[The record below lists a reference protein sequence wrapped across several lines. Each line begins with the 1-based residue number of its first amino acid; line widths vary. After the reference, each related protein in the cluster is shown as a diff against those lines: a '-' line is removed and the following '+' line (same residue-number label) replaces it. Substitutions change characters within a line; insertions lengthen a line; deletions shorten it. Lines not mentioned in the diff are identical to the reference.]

1 MAPDSG
7 AGGMASQPAHSP
19 DPVSVAQPGAR
30 SPVTVELHVPG
41 HLPVRHGVRQL
52 LQLQGLEVHALAL
65 VWHDEVRVQWTL
77 GAPSLI
83 PVRREEK
90 RVTRATPRAPNPG
103 NPSYKSATSLASGK
117 FRVSRKSSGK
127 VLEDGSSAGGIYGV
141 RVGEA
146 CLEPAS
152 PINPC

>member
-1 MAPDSG
+1 
-7 AGGMASQPAHSP
+7 MASQPAHSP
-19 DPVSVAQPGAR
+19 DLVWGAQPGAR
-30 SPVTVELHVPG
+30 SPVTVELHMPG

-52 LQLQGLEVHALAL
+52 LQLQGLEVHALAF

-90 RVTRATPRAPNPG
+90 RVTRATPRAPSPG
-103 NPSYKSATSLASGK
+103 NPSNKSATSLASAK
-117 FRVSRKSSGK
+117 FGVSRTSSGK
-127 VLEDGSSAGGIYGV
+127 ALEEDGSARGIHGV

-146 CLEPAS
+146 CLESGS
-152 PINPC
+152 PINQC